1 MDTWKPPR
9 SPYKLIQEDLYEDPW
24 KVLVACVFCNLTRRN
39 TAEPLLWEFFSD
51 YPTPFAASSADIKQL
66 ENLLKPIGLSSR
78 RAKTLK
84 KMSSEYITIDW
95 KEPIDLYGIGKY
107 GNDAWKIF
115 CTNDWKS
122 VTPKDH
128 ALNWYHTWLLENFE

>member
-9 SPYKLIQEDLYEDPW
+9 SPYKLIQEDLYDDPW

-39 TAEPLLWEFFSD
+39 TAEPLLWQFFSD

-84 KMSSEYITIDW
+84 KMSSEYISIDW
-95 KEPIDLYGIGKY
+95 KEPIELYGIGKY

-128 ALNWYHTWLLENFE
+128 ALSWYHTWLLENYN

>member
-128 ALNWYHTWLLENFE
+128 ALKWYHTWFLENFE